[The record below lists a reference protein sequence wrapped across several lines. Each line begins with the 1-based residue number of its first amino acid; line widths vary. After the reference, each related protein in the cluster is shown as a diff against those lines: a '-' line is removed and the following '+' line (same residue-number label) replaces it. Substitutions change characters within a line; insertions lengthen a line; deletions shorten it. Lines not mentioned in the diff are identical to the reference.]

1 MKKILGGVVM
11 VLLGSAAFA
20 GMRST
25 AEVYINQTSKYAQGS
40 LGSARNSAD
49 SNQYI
54 GCSVT
59 NDYIY
64 CSARNAAGT
73 WVHCDAYSASMALS
87 ARGIG
92 SSGYLSFS
100 WLGSST
106 SGTCNTLTVSHN
118 SAYAPKE
125 P

>member
-1 MKKILGGVVM
+1 MKVTLGGVAM
-11 VLLGSAAFA
+11 VLLCTAAL
-20 GMRST
+20 GGTRST

-59 NDYIY
+59 NDYVY

-73 WVHCDAYSASMALS
+73 WVHCDVYSSSMALT

-92 SSGYLSFS
+92 SSGYIQFS

-106 SGTCNTLTVSHN
+106 SGDCNSLTLSHN
-118 SAYAPKE
+118 SMYEPKD

>member
-1 MKKILGGVVM
+1 MKMILGGVAV
-11 VLLGSAAFA
+11 VLLGTAALA
-20 GMRST
+20 GSKST
-25 AEVYINQTSKYAQGS
+25 SEVYINQTSKYAQGS

-49 SNQYI
+49 TNQYI

-64 CSARNAAGT
+64 CAARNAAGT
-73 WVHCDAYSASMALS
+73 WVHCDAYSASMALTV
-87 ARGIG
+87 RGIG
-92 SSGYLSFS
+92 SSGYVSFY

-106 SGTCNTLTVSHN
+106 SGTCNSLTVSHF
-118 SAYAPKE
+118 SSYAPKE

>member
-1 MKKILGGVVM
+1 MKVTLGGVAM
-11 VLLGSAAFA
+11 VLFCTAALA
-20 GMRST
+20 GTKAIS
-25 AEVYINQTSKYAQGS
+25 EVSINTTSKYAQGS

-59 NDYIY
+59 NDYVY

-73 WVHCDAYSASMALS
+73 WVHCDVYSSAMALT

-92 SSGYLSFS
+92 SSGHIQFS
-100 WLGSST
+100 WLGGST
-106 SGTCNTLTVSHN
+106 SGDCNSLTLTHHSM
-118 SAYAPKE
+118 YAPKE